1 MVAEG
6 GEGVEGGAGPEDPEA
21 PGAPPGGDEE
31 DEGELNEFGGGDAE
45 GDAEDFGDEALDE
58 MEFDLRAVELHVAE
72 RGEGVGGGGGAE
84 NEQGG
89 PVGEEEYL
97 RAEAEDAEIGAAGE
111 NVHGLLLLSFNGER
125 ALSGRRHGLG
135 TEIVPRPWHP
145 SWGTSSTFSAMGGR
159 WWRWRGPRVVWV
171 RRGWGL
177 RS

>member
-1 MVAEG
+1 MPWCREDGEGLEPEEMVAEG

-97 RAEAEDAEIGAAGE
+97 RAEAEDAEVGAAGE
-111 NVHGLLLLSFNGER
+111 DVHGFCYFHWCVFSVER
-125 ALSGRRHGLG
+125 LAAWS
-135 TEIVPRPWHP
+135 WHP
-145 SWGTSSTFSAMGGR
+145 TARYFTGPSS
-159 WWRWRGPRVVWV
+159 
-171 RRGWGL
+171 
-177 RS
+177 